1 MVVKG
6 QMQMVMF
13 MVWRGANNLMRD
25 GRGRLISEAIAK
37 KGLDMKLDRLL
48 AWLRR
53 CAYHG

>member
-1 MVVKG
+1 
-6 QMQMVMF
+6 MQMVMF